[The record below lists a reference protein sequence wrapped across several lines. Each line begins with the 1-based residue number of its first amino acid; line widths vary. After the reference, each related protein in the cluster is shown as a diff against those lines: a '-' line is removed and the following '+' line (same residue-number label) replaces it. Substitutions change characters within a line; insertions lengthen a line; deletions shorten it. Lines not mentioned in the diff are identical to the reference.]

1 LTSSPLNPIFSTEGV
16 LVAKIRVGELGG
28 QSYSLI
34 NILLPCKVM
43 TASTLLTKK
52 AKNMEVR
59 AEDYKEE
66 THRFI

>member
-1 LTSSPLNPIFSTEGV
+1 
-16 LVAKIRVGELGG
+16 
-28 QSYSLI
+28 
-34 NILLPCKVM
+34 M